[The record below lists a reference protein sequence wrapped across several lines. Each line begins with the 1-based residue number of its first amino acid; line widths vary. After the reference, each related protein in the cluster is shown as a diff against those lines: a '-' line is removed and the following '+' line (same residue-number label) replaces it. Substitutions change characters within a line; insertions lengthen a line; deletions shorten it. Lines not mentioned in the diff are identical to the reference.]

1 MKKSSSKKQG
11 PEAIIREEIRTEIQ
25 KEMDAT
31 RKLNKQINPT
41 LELKISIRR
50 RN

>member
-11 PEAIIREEIRTEIQ
+11 PEAIREEIRTEIQ